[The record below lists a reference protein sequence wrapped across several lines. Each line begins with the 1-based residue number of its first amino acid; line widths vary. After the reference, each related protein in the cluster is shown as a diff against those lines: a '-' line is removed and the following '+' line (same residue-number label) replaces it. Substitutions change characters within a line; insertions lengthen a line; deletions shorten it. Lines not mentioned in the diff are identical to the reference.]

1 MSEKLFDLFRQK
13 PTPEPRALSIQELAK
28 ENSDI
33 VTAYKL
39 SVTMSPST
47 PLKYLNRHG
56 ERRSSIP
63 EEEKSADLP
72 YLVWLPEVSDEFAFL
87 ERGATMSSAVGSI
100 PRDGGD
106 FLAFLV
112 ELRKIVERSREPSLS
127 ELDDVHMRA
136 AEIPRINCGYGYGH
150 DADFNVIKYTKETG
164 RDNYYQILSRGDS
177 EWAFDFV
184 LQELAS
190 CTHNGL
196 TLRHIKQLHQ
206 RGFGSILEIVEAP
219 DDVLLSLKGIG
230 KKKLER
236 IRANRPK

>member
-1 MSEKLFDLFRQK
+1 MIEKLFNLFRPK
-13 PTPEPRALSIQELAK
+13 PTPEPRALSIQELARG
-28 ENSDI
+28 NSDI
-33 VTAYKL
+33 VTGYKL

-56 ERRSSIP
+56 ERRTSIP
-63 EEEKSADLP
+63 EEEKLANSP

-87 ERGATMSSAVGSI
+87 ERGATMSSAVGYI

-106 FLAFLV
+106 FLPFLV
-112 ELRKIVERSREPSLS
+112 ELRKVVERPRALPLS
-127 ELDDVHMRA
+127 ELDDAHSRA
-136 AEIPRINCGYGYGH
+136 AEMPRISCGYGYGH
-150 DADFNVIKYTKETG
+150 DADFNLIKYAKETG
-164 RDNYYQILSRGDS
+164 RENYYQIVSRGDP
-177 EWAFDFV
+177 EWAFEFV

-190 CTHNGL
+190 CPHNGL
-196 TLRHIKQLHQ
+196 TLGHVKELHQ

-219 DDVLLSLKGIG
+219 DEVLLSLKGIE

>member
-72 YLVWLPEVSDEFAFL
+72 
-87 ERGATMSSAVGSI
+87 
-100 PRDGGD
+100 
-106 FLAFLV
+106 
-112 ELRKIVERSREPSLS
+112 
-127 ELDDVHMRA
+127 
-136 AEIPRINCGYGYGH
+136 
-150 DADFNVIKYTKETG
+150 
-164 RDNYYQILSRGDS
+164 
-177 EWAFDFV
+177 
-184 LQELAS
+184 
-190 CTHNGL
+190 
-196 TLRHIKQLHQ
+196 
-206 RGFGSILEIVEAP
+206 
-219 DDVLLSLKGIG
+219 
-230 KKKLER
+230 
-236 IRANRPK
+236 